1 MIKTNVEIAKMVE
14 DRGYDFQTVL
24 ESIDFG
30 RTAEEEEMEITQEE
44 INELVDAVC
53 SSFEQEGEWN
63 MVINDLMDL
72 IKKLFGNDYENV
84 IIVDTSDRTEYKAVD
99 MTIKELKS
107 YDINQIDVVTANE
120 DKIYICF

>member
-1 MIKTNVEIAKMVE
+1 
-14 DRGYDFQTVL
+14 
-24 ESIDFG
+24 
-30 RTAEEEEMEITQEE
+30 
-44 INELVDAVC
+44 
-53 SSFEQEGEWN
+53 

-84 IIVDTSDRTEYKAVD
+84 IIVDTSDRTEYKVVD

>member
-1 MIKTNVEIAKMVE
+1 
-14 DRGYDFQTVL
+14 
-24 ESIDFG
+24 
-30 RTAEEEEMEITQEE
+30 
-44 INELVDAVC
+44 
-53 SSFEQEGEWN
+53 